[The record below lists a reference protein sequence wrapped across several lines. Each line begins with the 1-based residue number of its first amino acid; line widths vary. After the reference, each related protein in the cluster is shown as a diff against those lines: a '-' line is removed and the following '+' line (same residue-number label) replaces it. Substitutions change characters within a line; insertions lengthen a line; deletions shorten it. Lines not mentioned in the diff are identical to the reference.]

1 MEWDKVKLP
10 PIEDTKIQIQKLAK
24 LDYAKVL
31 VICELTGKSLS
42 QVGQTALYTFLQRT
56 WAQHEERLI
65 LEATQEGVNPEEKFI
80 QLVEKVLVLED
91 EWNPKVD

>member
-1 MEWDKVKLP
+1 MP

-31 VICELTGKSLS
+31 VICKLTEKSLS
-42 QVGQTALYTFLQRT
+42 QAGQTALYTFLQRT

-65 LEATQEGVNPEEKFI
+65 FEAAQEGVSPEEKFI
-80 QLVEKVLVLED
+80 QLVENALITEAQQNLQKTD
-91 EWNPKVD
+91 

>member
-10 PIEDTKIQIQKLAK
+10 PIEDTKIHIQKLAK

-42 QVGQTALYTFLQRT
+42 QAGQTAFYTFLQRT
-56 WAQHEERLI
+56 WVQHEERLI
-65 LEATQEGVNPEEKFI
+65 FEAAQEGVSPEEIFM
-80 QLVEKVLVLED
+80 QLLEKAFAMED
-91 EWNPKVD
+91 E